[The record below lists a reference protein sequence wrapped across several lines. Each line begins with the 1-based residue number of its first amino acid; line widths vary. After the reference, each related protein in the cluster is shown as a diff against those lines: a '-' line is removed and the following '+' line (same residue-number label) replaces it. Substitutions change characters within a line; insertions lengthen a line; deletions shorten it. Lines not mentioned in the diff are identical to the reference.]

1 MVKNQPANAVYTGD
15 TGSVPG
21 SGRSPGG
28 ENDNHSSIL
37 AGQFL
42 GQRSLAGYIP
52 WSLRE
57 SDTTERLTLSLSK
70 SSMSLSEQKSS
81 EFGNANQKWLAM
93 LFCRN

>member
-15 TGSVPG
+15 PDSVPG

-42 GQRSLAGYIP
+42 GQRGLAGYNSCGRRVRHN
-52 WSLRE
+52 WTMEHTHTVQETGLV
-57 SDTTERLTLSLSK
+57 LTKCKALNSTAKCCDLVKVS
-70 SSMSLSEQKSS
+70 
-81 EFGNANQKWLAM
+81 
-93 LFCRN
+93 